1 MGNQEMNSGTDSNT
15 AHGAYLQSPHLFDW
29 GFAFLLIS
37 VPLVPYRY
45 FPDFGPPLVMLGVR
59 YAPVGVCLLIGA
71 LWGWSRRG
79 KLSETLG
86 ELPLGWPVM
95 ALMLTGLVSSLGAER
110 PLVSAAKMAY
120 YFLTGGLLYLVV
132 VDQVRDGQRAWRLLY
147 CFLGAAYLGA
157 LYALLEFVLGGNG
170 LYGGFFTPE
179 NEAYRRLIP
188 DPWFGRRVVGTVGH
202 PVVLGSY
209 LVLALPVSLAAAMSA
224 GKKGVQVAL
233 LGGSLCVLAA
243 LLLTFTR
250 GAWLAG
256 VVAIGVFLKLRGI
269 RHLLLLP
276 VVLGV
281 LGVAA
286 MSFSGVSEVAVE
298 RVQDAYRNYAL
309 NFGRTQ
315 RGAAYGHVALMAQQ
329 HPVAG
334 LGTGM
339 YRFAAYELRRQV
351 DIPTPLGVLDTPDNM
366 FLMWLAENG
375 AMGLV
380 AAVYV
385 LVALFALLWRAGKRA
400 EEPGRRVMAWGFI
413 AAFAGLC
420 VDMLTVDALYFHV
433 TRAVFW
439 MVAGLAVALL
449 GCVDGDGAD

>member
-1 MGNQEMNSGTDSNT
+1 M
-15 AHGAYLQSPHLFDW
+15 PRLFDW
-29 GFAFLLIS
+29 SFAFLLIT
-37 VPLVPYRY
+37 VPLAPYRY
-45 FPDFGPPLVMLGVR
+45 FPDFGPPGVMLWVR

-71 LWGWSRRG
+71 LWGWRRRG
-79 KLSETLG
+79 RLAQTLG
-86 ELPLGWPVM
+86 RLPLGWPVL
-95 ALMLTGLVSSLGAER
+95 ALLLTGLASSMGAEQ
-110 PLVSAAKMAY
+110 PLVSAAKTMY
-120 YFLTGGLLYLVV
+120 YFLTGGMLYLVI
-132 VDQVRDGQRAWRLLY
+132 VDQVRDGRRVRVLLY
-147 CFLGAAYLGA
+147 CFLGAAYTSA
-157 LYALLEFVLGGNG
+157 FYALLEFALGGGG
-170 LYGGFFTPE
+170 LYSVFFRPE
-179 NEAYRRLIP
+179 NEVYRRLIP

-209 LVLALPVSLAAAMSA
+209 LVLALPVSLAAALGA
-224 GKKGVQVAL
+224 GKRGAQVAL
-233 LGGSLCVLAA
+233 LGGSLCLLAA

-256 VVAIGVFLKLRGI
+256 VVAIGVFLKLRGT

-281 LGVAA
+281 LGAAA
-286 MSFSGVSEVAVE
+286 MSFSGVSEVVVE

-309 NFGRTQ
+309 DFGRTQ
-315 RGAAYGHVALMAQQ
+315 RGAAYGHVALMALR

-339 YRFAAYELRRQV
+339 YRFAAYALRRQV

-385 LVALFALLWRAGKRA
+385 LLALLALLWRAGKRA
-400 EEPGRRVMAWGFI
+400 QAPAQRAMAWGFI

-433 TRAVFW
+433 TRAMFW
-439 MVAGLAVALL
+439 MAAGLAVALL
-449 GCVDGDGAD
+449 GRGNGDWAD